1 MGVSACRRLRH
12 TALHY
17 TPTRQYADPPIRFF
31 PSPTRPNADPPN
43 VSPPD
48 TFPLPCFNSLEDI
61 NDLRGFF
68 GISELIAQ
76 FVVAKNA
83 HQSTDE
89 A

>member
-1 MGVSACRRLRH
+1 MGVSAYRRLRH

-17 TPTRQYADPPIRFF
+17 AETPIR
-31 PSPTRPNADPPN
+31 RPA
-43 VSPPD
+43 D
-48 TFPLPCFNSLEDI
+48 TFLPLADTPKRRPADTCLLACFNSLEDI